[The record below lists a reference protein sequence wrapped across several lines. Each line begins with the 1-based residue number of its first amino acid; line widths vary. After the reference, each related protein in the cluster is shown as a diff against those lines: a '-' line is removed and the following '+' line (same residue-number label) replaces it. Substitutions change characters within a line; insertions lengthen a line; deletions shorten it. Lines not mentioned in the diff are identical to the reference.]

1 MCDPIKLYY
10 LRGYADKLAGK
21 RNSPAIPQNFKLA
34 YASGR
39 YDAVRGLPSR
49 YEKESEQ

>member
-1 MCDPIKLYY
+1 MADPIETYY
-10 LRGYADKLAGK
+10 RKGYADRMANK
-21 RNSPAIPQNFKLA
+21 RNSRTIPQNYKLA

-49 YEKESEQ
+49 YEKEI

>member
-1 MCDPIKLYY
+1 MSDPIKLYY
-10 LRGYADKLAGK
+10 LRGYADRLAGK
-21 RNSPAIPQNFKLA
+21 RNSPAIPYNYKLA

-49 YEKESEQ
+49 YEKEF

>member
-1 MCDPIKLYY
+1 MNDPIKTYY
-10 LRGYADKLAGK
+10 EKGRADRLAGK
-21 RNSPAIPQNFKLA
+21 RNSPAVPQNYKLA

-49 YEKESEQ
+49 YEKEN

>member
-1 MCDPIKLYY
+1 MGDPIKIYY
-10 LRGYADKLAGK
+10 LRGYADRLAGK
-21 RNSPAIPQNFKLA
+21 RNSPAIPYNYKLA

-49 YEKESEQ
+49 YEKEI

>member
-1 MCDPIKLYY
+1 MCDPIKTYY
-10 LRGYADKLAGK
+10 QKGYADRIAGK
-21 RNSPAIPQNFKLA
+21 RNSPTIPQNYKLA

-49 YEKESEQ
+49 YEKGN

>member
-1 MCDPIKLYY
+1 MNDPIKAFY
-10 LRGYADKLAGK
+10 LKGYADRLAGK
-21 RNSPAIPQNFKLA
+21 RNSRAVPQNFKLA

-49 YEKESEQ
+49 YEKERK